1 MLILQRRIGESVII
15 GNGII
20 VTVTNVRG
28 KAVTLGIQAPKQ
40 VSIRRSELGPHPT
53 PPCHQATGAAGEQ
66 SPVYEPRLHQCPHL
80 LCL

>member
-20 VTVTNVRG
+20 VTVMNVRG
-28 KAVTLGIQAPKQ
+28 KAVTLGIQAPRQ
-40 VSIRRSELGPHPT
+40 ISIRRSELGPHPSR
-53 PPCHQATGAAGEQ
+53 PGHQATGAAEEQ
-66 SPVYEPRLHQCPHL
+66 PPVYETRLHQCPNL